1 MSATTCIHLYNSQ
14 VIVMLY
20 CQKKR
25 HAWPE
30 LLITLTEAQP
40 VWKQSFEFAP
50 WLPRLDAF

>member
-1 MSATTCIHLYNSQ
+1 MSATTCTHLYNSQ